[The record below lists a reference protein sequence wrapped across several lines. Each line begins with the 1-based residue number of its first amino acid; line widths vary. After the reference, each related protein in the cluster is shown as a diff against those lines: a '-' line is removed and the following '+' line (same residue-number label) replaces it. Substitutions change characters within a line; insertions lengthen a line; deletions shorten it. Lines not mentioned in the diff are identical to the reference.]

1 MFEILVKYTLHIGE
15 TQRCY
20 FDKRDKTNK
29 GDVYTMQIW
38 QRAYLYEKKKTSQ
51 MKSCQKWVKEGES
64 MPIIEI
70 ENLRYAYGKHT
81 VLRGI
86 SAQLEQGKMY
96 AIFGPLRVS

>member
-1 MFEILVKYTLHIGE
+1 MISVIKPTKEMYTQCKYGSGHTSMSGE
-15 TQRCY
+15 
-20 FDKRDKTNK
+20 
-29 GDVYTMQIW
+29 
-38 QRAYLYEKKKTSQ
+38 TSQ